1 MGGVEIDLTEAVI
14 PPEGADMELL
24 AVLGVITVRVPEELA
39 VTLIGDAITWVGP
52 PGWTPIGARGGPE
65 CAAVR
70 VIGRAILGKVH
81 VCVVPSVRRASR

>member
-14 PPEGADMELL
+14 PPEGADIELL

-39 VTLIGDAITWVGP
+39 VTLIGDAITWDGP
-52 PGWTPIGARGGPE
+52 LGARRGTK

-70 VIGRAILGKVH
+70 VSGRAVLGKVH
-81 VCVVPSVRRASR
+81 VYVVPSVTRASR